1 MGSDVKVECSSL
13 ANPEPSSYKW
23 TRADSV
29 TWGEEGRWLVLRNV
43 SHADSGE
50 YTCTATNR
58 QVVTNS
64 QNRPNTKYIRFL
76 RNDRILNTKYIWFL
90 KMIKY

>member
-58 QVVTNS
+58 SVLGRKVN
-64 QNRPNTKYIRFL
+64 L
-76 RNDRILNTKYIWFL
+76 DRIPNMFGF
-90 KMIKY
+90 